1 MAKHKGK
8 ILEDSKFN
16 QKKNIALKY
25 VSFCHVKLAVSDF
38 VMLQYNY
45 KICGKINIIRE
56 DLKFSLVLSILLLIT
71 GVVEMQT
78 TEAYFKLDPNLV
90 RHLFN
95 KNQGKKLESN
105 QSSANY

>member
-1 MAKHKGK
+1 
-8 ILEDSKFN
+8 
-16 QKKNIALKY
+16 
-25 VSFCHVKLAVSDF
+25 
-38 VMLQYNY
+38 
-45 KICGKINIIRE
+45 
-56 DLKFSLVLSILLLIT
+56 VLSILLLIT